1 MQGIG
6 SIDKFNELLNRKKE
20 QKKKGSESKPAV
32 KPKRMVL
39 THSESG
45 FPAYKEPHDDPLLT
59 ETVQQ
64 FAEGPLLMIE
74 TGPFS
79 V

>member
-1 MQGIG
+1 
-6 SIDKFNELLNRKKE
+6 
-20 QKKKGSESKPAV
+20 
-32 KPKRMVL
+32 MVL
-39 THSESG
+39 THTESG
-45 FPAYKEPHDDPLLT
+45 FPAYKEAHDDPLLT